1 MTTSFLHGPEVL
13 EIDSGIRPIR
23 TVTSA
28 VIGVAGTAPN
38 ADANEFPLNTPVL
51 VSGSRTKA
59 SKLGTSGTLPKAIDG
74 IFDQIGATLVV
85 IRVAEGADENATIA
99 NLVGSS
105 TGFTGVHGFMAAES
119 VVGVIPKV
127 LIAPGF
133 THQTTGGNANPVVS
147 ELLGLASSSAG
158 IGTRLRATVIAD
170 GPNTTDADAITH
182 AALHADS
189 RILLVDPWV
198 KVSDASGNLVD
209 EPPSARVA
217 GLIAKSDAERGFW
230 WSPSN
235 QPISGIVGTSRPV
248 SFALGDQNSTANNL
262 NELKIATIIREDGF
276 RLWGNR
282 STGPDGMFQFLSV
295 RRTADM
301 IQESL
306 LRSHLWAV
314 DRCINKTYLQDVKE
328 SVNQYLRSLKAR
340 GAIIGGEC
348 WVDPVANQLS
358 NIANG
363 NATFSFDFTPAYPSE
378 RVTFNSHIT
387 NDYLTEFIFDISDV
401 DNASNITDDQED
413 DDTTDTES
421 EE

>member
-28 VIGVAGTAPN
+28 VIGLCGTAPN
-38 ADANEFPLNTPVL
+38 ADANEFPLDTPVL

-59 SKLGTSGTLPKAIDG
+59 SKLGVGGTLPAAIDG
-74 IFDQIGATLVV
+74 IFDQIGATIVV
-85 IRVAEGADENATIA
+85 VRVAEGVDEAATIS
-99 NLVGSS
+99 NLVGTS

-119 VVGVIPKV
+119 TVGVIPKI

-133 THQTTGGNANPVVS
+133 THQTDGTNANPVVA

-158 IGTRLRATVIAD
+158 IGTRLRAIVVAD
-170 GPNTTDADAITH
+170 GPSTDDADSISH
-182 AALHADS
+182 AGLHAS
-189 RILLVDPWV
+189 TRLLLVDPWV
-198 KVSDASGNLVD
+198 KVLSGGSYVD
-209 EPPSARVA
+209 EPASARVA

-235 QPISGIVGTSRPV
+235 QPISGIVGTARPV
-248 SFALGDQNSTANNL
+248 PFALGDQNSAANTL
-262 NELKIATIIREDGF
+262 NEQKVSTIIREDGF

-282 STGPDGMFQFLSV
+282 GTGADGMFQFISV

-314 DRCINKTYLQDVKE
+314 DRCISKTYLQDVKE
-328 SVNQYLRSLKAR
+328 SVNDYLRSLKNR
-340 GAIIGGEC
+340 GAILGGEC
-348 WVDPVANQLS
+348 WVDPEANTLG
-358 NIANG
+358 NIAAG

-387 NDYLTEFIFDISDV
+387 NDYLTEFIFDVSDV
-401 DNASNITDDQED
+401 DNASNVTDEQSD
-413 DDTTDTES
+413 DDTTNTE
-421 EE
+421 ED

>member
-1 MTTSFLHGPEVL
+1 MTTSFLHGPEVIEL
-13 EIDSGIRPIR
+13 NSGIRPIR

-28 VIGVAGTAPN
+28 VIGLAGTAPN
-38 ADANEFPLNTPVL
+38 CDTSAFPLDTPVL
-51 VSGSRTKA
+51 VSGNRTLA
-59 SKLGTSGTLPKAIDG
+59 AKLGAGGSLPTALDG
-74 IFDQIGATLVV
+74 IFDQIGATVVV
-85 IRVAEGADENATIA
+85 IRVAEGADEAATLV

-119 VVGVIPKV
+119 VVGVIPKI

-133 THQTTGGNANPVVS
+133 THQQTGGNANPVVA
-147 ELLGLASSSAG
+147 EMLGLASSSSG
-158 IGTRLRATVIAD
+158 IGTKLRAIVIGD
-170 GPNTTDADAITH
+170 GPNTTDADAVSYASTH
-182 AALHADS
+182 GSQRFMA
-189 RILLVDPWV
+189 VDPWV
-198 KVSDASGNLVD
+198 KVLASNGSYVD
-209 EPPSARVA
+209 EAPSARVA
-217 GLIAKSDAERGFW
+217 GMIAKSDAERGFW

-235 QPISGIVGTSRPV
+235 QPMAGIVGTSRAVP
-248 SFALGDQNSTANNL
+248 FALGDINSTANNL
-262 NELKIATIIREDGF
+262 NENNVTTIIREDGF

-282 STGPDGMFQFLSV
+282 GTGADSKFNFISV

-348 WVDPVANQLS
+348 WVDPEANTLA
-358 NIANG
+358 NIAAG
-363 NATFSFDFTPAYPSE
+363 NATFSFDFSPAYPSE
-378 RVTFNSHIT
+378 RVTFNSVIT
-387 NDYLTEFIFDISDV
+387 NDYLTEFIFDIADV
-401 DNASNITDDQED
+401 NNVSNTTDDQAD

-421 EE
+421 ED

>member
-28 VIGVAGTAPN
+28 VIGLCGTAPN
-38 ADANEFPLNTPVL
+38 ADANAFPLNVPVL
-51 VSGSRTKA
+51 ISGSRTKA
-59 SKLGTSGTLPKAIDG
+59 AKLGIGGTLPAAMDG
-74 IFDQIGATLVV
+74 IFDHIGATVV
-85 IRVAEGADENATIA
+85 VVRVAEGADENATIA
-99 NLVGSS
+99 NVVGSS
-105 TGFTGVHGFMAAES
+105 TGFTGVHGLMAAES
-119 VVGVIPKV
+119 VVGVIPKI

-133 THQTTGGNANPVVS
+133 THQTTGGNANPVVA
-147 ELLGLASSSAG
+147 ELLGVASSTSG
-158 IGTRLRATVIAD
+158 IGTRLRAIIVAD
-170 GPNTTDADAITH
+170 GPNTDDADAITH
-182 AALHADS
+182 AALHASS
-189 RILLVDPWV
+189 RVLLVDPWV
-198 KVSDASGNLVD
+198 KVSDASGNIVD
-209 EPPSARVA
+209 QPPSARVA

-235 QPISGIVGTSRPV
+235 QPLNGIVGTSRPV

-262 NELKIATIIREDGF
+262 NELKISTIIREDGF

-282 STGPDGMFQFLSV
+282 STGADGMFQFLSV

-314 DRCINKTYLQDVKE
+314 DRCINRTYLQDVKE

-340 GAIIGGEC
+340 GAIVGGEC
-348 WVDPVANQLS
+348 WVDPEQTGIG

-363 NATFSFDFTPAYPSE
+363 NAVFSFDFTPCYPSE

-401 DNASNITDDQED
+401 DNASDVTDDSED
-413 DDTTDTES
+413 DDTSNTES
-421 EE
+421 ND

>member
-13 EIDSGIRPIR
+13 EIDSGLRPIR

-28 VIGVAGTAPN
+28 VIGLAGTAPN
-38 ADANEFPLNTPVL
+38 ADATVFPLNTPVL

-59 SKLGTSGTLPKAIDG
+59 SKLGATGSLPTAIDG
-74 IFDQIGATLVV
+74 IFDQIGATVV
-85 IRVAEGADENATIA
+85 VVRVEEGADEAATLT
-99 NLVGSS
+99 NLVGSA

-119 VVGVIPKV
+119 TVGVIPKI
-127 LIAPGF
+127 LIAPEF
-133 THQTTGGNANPVVS
+133 THQTSGGNANPVVS
-147 ELLGLASSSAG
+147 ELLGLASSTAG
-158 IGTRLRATVIAD
+158 IGTRLRAVVIAD
-170 GPNTTDADAITH
+170 GPNTDDADAIQY
-182 AALHADS
+182 AADHGSS
-189 RILLVDPWV
+189 RLLAVDPWV
-198 KVSDASGNLVD
+198 KVYKGGAYSD
-209 EPPSARVA
+209 EPASARVA

-248 SFALGDQNSTANNL
+248 PFALGDQNSTANTL
-262 NELKIATIIREDGF
+262 NEQKVTSIIREDGF

-282 STGPDGMFQFLSV
+282 GTGPDGMFQFLSV

-348 WVDPVANQLS
+348 WVDPEANTLS
-358 NIANG
+358 SIAAG
-363 NATFSFDFTPAYPSE
+363 NATFNFDFTPAYPSE
-378 RVTFNSHIT
+378 RVTFNSLIT
-387 NDYLTEFIFDISDV
+387 NDYLTEFVFDISDV
-401 DNASNITDDQED
+401 DNTSNITDEQSD
-413 DDTTDTES
+413 DDTTNTES
-421 EE
+421 ND